1 MIKTSSGVCC
11 RHPRPKTL
19 ELLSVNLL
27 VLRAQRRYSQE
38 QLAKMAGINRTC
50 VGALERCEQ
59 NPRLSTL
66 EALADAFGVEI
77 ADLLERD
84 ES

>member
-1 MIKTSSGVCC
+1 MIKTCR
-11 RHPRPKTL
+11 RHPHRKTL
-19 ELLSVNLL
+19 ELLSVNLR
-27 VLRAQRRYSQE
+27 VLRAQCRYSQAR
-38 QLAKMAGINRTC
+38 LANMAGINRTC